1 MLCPSTFFDP
11 KYAVSGDPRVFSD
24 KRNSFEKNIE
34 RNPWWKEMSKT
45 FIPESLLFDP
55 PNREKNKD
63 HVDIIMSP
71 NDLFMRYLNDFS

>member
-1 MLCPSTFFDP
+1 
-11 KYAVSGDPRVFSD
+11 
-24 KRNSFEKNIE
+24 
-34 RNPWWKEMSKT
+34 MSKT